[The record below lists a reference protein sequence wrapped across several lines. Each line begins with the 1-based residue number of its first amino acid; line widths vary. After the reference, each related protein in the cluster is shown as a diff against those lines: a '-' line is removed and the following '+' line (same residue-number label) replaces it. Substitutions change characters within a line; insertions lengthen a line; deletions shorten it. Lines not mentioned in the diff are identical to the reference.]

1 MAPAPPSDG
10 ESTDAVEV
18 SVVVPARQAA
28 ATLPRTLRALARSD
42 FAGVSE
48 VVVVDDASTD
58 ATGALAAAAG
68 ARVVRLERQAGPAA
82 ARNAG
87 AAAAHGALVA
97 FTDAD
102 CEPTPGWLGAVVRG
116 LGHADLVTGPV
127 RPDPAVPVGP
137 YDRTLSIAGASP
149 LFETANL
156 AVRRTV
162 VERVGGFEAFVPGV
176 DRPGLRPR
184 PDQGHFGEDAVF
196 GWRARRAGARTAFL
210 SDAVV
215 HHAVF
220 RRGPR
225 GFVAERW
232 RLRFFPALV
241 REVPELRQSLLLRIF
256 LSRRTACFDLA
267 VAGVGV
273 ARLTRR
279 PGLALVALPY
289 ASWYLR
295 REDPWRRSVARH
307 NLALVSADLVGLAA
321 LVRGSV
327 AARRLLL

>member
-1 MAPAPPSDG
+1 MAPAPLDDG
-10 ESTDAVEV
+10 GSPARVEV

-28 ATLPRTLRALARSD
+28 ATLSRTLRALARSD

-58 ATGALAAAAG
+58 ATGALAGAAG

-87 AAAAHGALVA
+87 VAAARGALVA

-102 CEPTPGWLGAVVRG
+102 CEPTPGWLGAVVCG
-116 LGHADLVTGPV
+116 LGSADLVTGPV

-156 AVRRTV
+156 AVRRAV
-162 VERVGGFEAFVPGV
+162 IERAGGFEAFTPG
-176 DRPGLRPR
+176 DGRPGLRPR
-184 PDQGHFGEDAVF
+184 LEQGHFGEDAVF
-196 GWRARRAGARTAFL
+196 GWRARRAGARIAFL
-210 SDAVV
+210 PDAVV

-220 RRGPR
+220 PRAPR
-225 GFVAERW
+225 GFIAEKW

-241 REVPELRQSLLLRIF
+241 RELPELRHSLFLRIF

-267 VAGVGV
+267 VAGVCG
-273 ARLTRR
+273 ARLARR

-289 ASWYLR
+289 ASRCLVGQ
-295 REDPWRRSVARH
+295 DPWRRSVARH
-307 NLALVSADLVGLAA
+307 NLVLVSADAIGLAA
-321 LVRGSV
+321 LLRGSV